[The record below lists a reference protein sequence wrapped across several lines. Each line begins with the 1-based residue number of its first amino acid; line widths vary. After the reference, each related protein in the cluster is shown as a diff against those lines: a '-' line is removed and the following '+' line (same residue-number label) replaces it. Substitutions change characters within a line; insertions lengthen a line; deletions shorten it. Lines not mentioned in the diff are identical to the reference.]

1 MYVHAHRK
9 DNVNDITGQA
19 VAISINPSVTHRC
32 EMEIADVSHDT
43 QDAMDL
49 QPQEQNA
56 TIHVNPSTSENIIK
70 HGISYNVEPVTAEA
84 SKNHYPSDP
93 SKEET
98 PLY

>member
-9 DNVNDITGQA
+9 DNVTDRTGQA

-32 EMEIADVSHDT
+32 EMEIANVLHDT

-56 TIHVNPSTSENIIK
+56 TIHVNPSTSENIVK
-70 HGISYNVEPVTAEA
+70 HGTSYNVEPVTSEA
-84 SKNHYPSDP
+84 SKNCYPSDP